1 MHLFVHSFTFSLL
14 SLSPCR
20 FTDYRQIYDYL
31 AEFPVDVTALSN
43 TWHHY
48 LARDSGRAGNGGRE
62 KILSLDLW
70 HVQDCLHSLDP
81 TSKSF
86 LSLVML
92 NRVIFYLFNLLFLF
106 LYCFFSA
113 SRTSLGKLWINNY
126 PSRDENSCWQLS
138 IFTPIINHFLLLIS
152 FLYFMLCLCLSLS
165 FTVLANWAAGVDC
178 QADTR
183 GRLDSVRRAT

>member
-1 MHLFVHSFTFSLL
+1 MHLFVHLVTCSLL
-14 SLSPCR
+14 FLSPCR

-43 TWHHY
+43 TWHQY
-48 LARDSGRAGNGGRE
+48 LSGWEEEGGRE

-70 HVQDCLHSLDP
+70 HVQDCLYSLDS

-92 NRVIFYLFNLLFLF
+92 NRVVVLLLCLFNLLFLF
-106 LYCFFSA
+106 FYCFFSA

-126 PSRDENSCWQLS
+126 PSRDKNSCWQLS
-138 IFTPIINHFLLLIS
+138 IFTPIINHFLLLIC
-152 FLYFMLCLCLSLS
+152 FFFIFYALSLS
-165 FTVLANWAAGVDC
+165 LFYSA
-178 QADTR
+178 R
-183 GRLDSVRRAT
+183 